1 MRGMKA
7 AARRLK
13 GHEPPCPQGVDAC
26 PGGTWLARCDA
37 ARASRPGRSNAD
49 VVRHFLVFSRVVGLL
64 LIGVALSVLLGWS
77 RGLVMLA
84 AVVPGQVTMK
94 PSAAIGFLI
103 AGGALLLAHHGG
115 RAARAGS
122 TLCSVSLL
130 LLGAAVLVQY
140 LWGADLGI
148 DHLFPDPDAGRL
160 GRPPGRMAELAA
172 VGFMLLGGIGLLMA
186 VDRWLWLRDL
196 LALGV
201 IAIAMVGLASYG
213 VTLAGQRGELF
224 SHLPILTAVLLLLG
238 ALGWMSATPTVG
250 LTRVAT
256 ADSLGGVLA
265 RRLLLPS
272 LLLPAAFSFAFKALQ
287 LRSGVSDAF
296 ALALAALFTGGTV
309 ACLIWWVAAL
319 LDRIE
324 RHRDEFKVLRDH
336 ATTDTLTGL
345 INRRGFDAAI
355 SELLRRKKHFG
366 MPFSLLLVDLDS
378 FKNYNDR
385 FGHLAGDE
393 VLQRTGRI
401 LRDVMRP
408 LDVAA
413 RYGGEEFAILL
424 PEAGIT
430 AAAAVATRIA
440 EKFHGDGWP
449 NGPVTAS
456 IGVAE
461 AMSGETA
468 SELVA
473 RADGALYEGKRTGRD
488 RIVLAEAMRK
498 SAA

>member
-1 MRGMKA
+1 MRGVMA

-13 GHEPPCPQGVDAC
+13 GQEPPCAQGIRAC
-26 PGGTWLARCDA
+26 PGGVRLARCDVA
-37 ARASRPGRSNAD
+37 TASRPGRCNPD
-49 VVRHFLVFSRVVGLL
+49 VVRGFLTFSRIAGLL
-64 LIGVALSVLLGWS
+64 LIAVALSVLLGWS

-94 PSAAIGFLI
+94 ASAAIGFLI
-103 AGGALLLAHHGG
+103 AGGALLLAHRGG
-115 RAARAGS
+115 RGPRAASAA
-122 TLCSVSLL
+122 CSLSLL
-130 LLGAAVLVQY
+130 LLGVVALMQY
-140 LWGADLGI
+140 LWGLDAGI
-148 DHLFPDPDAGRL
+148 DHLFPDSDAGRL
-160 GRPPGRMAELAA
+160 GYPPGRMAELAA
-172 VGFMLLGGIGLLMA
+172 VGFVLLGGIGMLMA
-186 VDRWLWLRDL
+186 RDRWLWLRDL
-196 LALGV
+196 MALGV
-201 IAIAMVGLASYG
+201 IAIAMVGLATYG
-213 VTLAGQRGELF
+213 VTLAGQRSELF
-224 SHLPILTAVLLLLG
+224 SHLPILTALLLLLA
-238 ALGWMSATPTVG
+238 ALGWMSSTPTIG

-287 LRSGVSDAF
+287 LRTGVSDAF

-324 RHRDEFKVLRDH
+324 RNRQEFKVLMDH

-355 SELLRRKKHFG
+355 GELLRRKKQFG
-366 MPFSLLLVDLDS
+366 MPFSLLLLDLDN

-393 VLQRTGRI
+393 VLQHTGRI
-401 LRDVMRP
+401 LRSVLRP

-413 RYGGEEFAILL
+413 RYGGEEFAVLL
-424 PEAGIT
+424 PEAGIA

-440 EKFHGDGWP
+440 DEFHGNGWP
-449 NGPVTAS
+449 NGSITAS

-461 AMSGETA
+461 ATAGETE
-468 SELVA
+468 SELIG
-473 RADGALYEGKRTGRD
+473 RADSAMYEGKRLGRD
-488 RIVLAEAMRK
+488 RVVLAEPG
-498 SAA
+498 